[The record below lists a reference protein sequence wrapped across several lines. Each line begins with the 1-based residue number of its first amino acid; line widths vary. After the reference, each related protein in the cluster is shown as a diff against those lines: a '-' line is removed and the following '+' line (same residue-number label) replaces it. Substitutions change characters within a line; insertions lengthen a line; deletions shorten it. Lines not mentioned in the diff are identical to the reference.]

1 MAHATPYGGIAAPG
15 AGTPGGAAAAQQD
28 SARHRGFWATAW
40 RRFRRHRIALAG
52 GCVIVVLV
60 LVTLLAGLIAPYRF
74 EDIDLTARLRPP
86 SPAHLLGTDTIGH
99 DVFTRLL
106 YAGRVSLLVGFAA
119 AGAAASAGIAIGAAA
134 GFYGGWLDGLLM
146 RLTDVS
152 LALPELAILIVL
164 SKYFG
169 GSVAGVVFVISLFA
183 WRGVARL
190 VRGEMLKLRA
200 LEFSDAARALGAT
213 DARIL
218 VRHLIPNALAPVIV
232 ASTLIVGGAILNEA
246 ALSFLGIGIQP
257 PVPSWGNMLQNAQD
271 FILSAPRLAVYPG
284 LMIFLVVLCFN
295 FLGDGLRDALD
306 PRMRL

>member
-1 MAHATPYGGIAAPG
+1 M
-15 AGTPGGAAAAQQD
+15 
-28 SARHRGFWATAW
+28 TAW
-40 RRFRRHRIALAG
+40 RRFRRHRIALG
-52 GCVIVVLV
+52 GAAVILALVV
-60 LVTLLAGLIAPYRF
+60 VTLLAGIIAPYRF
-74 EDIDLTARLRPP
+74 ADIDLGARLRPP

-119 AGAAASAGIAIGAAA
+119 ASAAASVGVAIGGAA
-134 GFYGGWLDGLLM
+134 GFYGGRLDNILM
-146 RLTDVS
+146 RVTDIW

-164 SKYFG
+164 SKYLG
-169 GSVAGVVFVISLFA
+169 GSVAGVVLVISLFA
-183 WRGVARL
+183 WRGIARL

-232 ASTLIVGGAILNEA
+232 SSTLVVGGAILNEA

-271 FILSAPRLAVYPG
+271 FILTSPWLAVYPG
-284 LMIFLVVLCFN
+284 VMIFVTVLCFN

>member
-1 MAHATPYGGIAAPG
+1 MAHVTTGYRN
-15 AGTPGGAAAAQQD
+15 GAALD
-28 SARHRGFWATAW
+28 GTGWGGSARSRGFWATAW
-40 RRFRRHRIALAG
+40 RRFRRHRIALG
-52 GCVIVVLV
+52 GGTVILV
-60 LVTLLAGLIAPYRF
+60 LVVITLLAGVIAPYRF
-74 EDIDLTARLRPP
+74 ADIDLGARLRPP

-106 YAGRVSLLVGFAA
+106 YAGRVSLLVGFTAA
-119 AGAAASAGIAIGAAA
+119 AAAASVGVAIGGAA
-134 GFYGGWLDGLLM
+134 GFYGGWLDNILM
-146 RLTDVS
+146 RVTDIW

-164 SKYFG
+164 SKYLG
-169 GSVAGVVFVISLFA
+169 GSVGGVVFVISLFA
-183 WRGVARL
+183 WRGIARL
-190 VRGEMLKLRA
+190 VRGEMLKLRG

-218 VRHLIPNALAPVIV
+218 IRHLIPNALAPVIV
-232 ASTLIVGGAILNEA
+232 SSTLVVGGAILNEA

-271 FILSAPRLAVYPG
+271 FILASPWLAVYPG